1 MFWTP
6 AASAPI
12 DLCASKFVQTPR
24 RRLGLS
30 AAIGAMRLPAAAAAG
45 LLLLSGGTT
54 VAAPVQVQGGAIVGA
69 PGADGTVSH
78 YLGVPF
84 AAPPVA
90 GLRWRPPQPVAP
102 WQGVLET
109 TDFAP
114 PARCRRRTP
123 STRRNSFARPNDR
136 ARTAF
141 TSTSGRRRGG
151 LKKSCRSWS
160 DSTAAGSFRGR
171 ARCRA
176 SSAKR
181 WRAGA

>member
-30 AAIGAMRLPAAAAAG
+30 ATIEIIRLAAVATTG
-45 LLLLSGGTT
+45 LLFVSGGTT

-69 PGADGTVSH
+69 PSADGTISH

-90 GLRWRPPQPVAP
+90 GLRWRPPQSVAP

-109 TDFAP
+109 THFAP
-114 PARCRRRTP
+114 ACPQPLPPPGSFYQKEFFRTSERQSEDCLYLNVWTPARTP
-123 STRRNSFARPNDR
+123 D
-136 ARTAF
+136 
-141 TSTSGRRRGG
+141 
-151 LKKSCRSWS
+151 
-160 DSTAAGSFRGR
+160 
-171 ARCRA
+171 
-176 SSAKR
+176 AKLPVMV
-181 WRAGA
+181 WF